1 MFLSIVSI
9 REPFPPHLHFRKLS
23 LHLLSSIRT
32 LFTKLQVSQ
41 NFRFYKLQVFKKLQV
56 SKNFRFNKTS
66 GFPKLRVLQ
75 NFRFHKTAG
84 FKKLLVSQTFRLHIT
99 SGSTKNSGFVKAR
112 SENNRDRL
120 LQYICF
126 VKDIGRAGP
135 NRPKF
140 HWI

>member
-23 LHLLSSIRT
+23 LHLLSSIST
-32 LFTKLQVSQ
+32 LFTKLQV
-41 NFRFYKLQVFKKLQV
+41 LQTAGFKKLQV

-66 GFPKLRVLQ
+66 GFPKLLQ

-84 FKKLLVSQTFRLHIT
+84 FMKLLVSQTFRLHIT
-99 SGSTKNSGFVKAR
+99 SDSTKNSGFVKAR